1 MPDGCIDS
9 GRGSRRRCETE
20 DEEER
25 INITH
30 IFGLLGGLALFL
42 HGMQMMSS
50 GLEAAAGNKMKRIL
64 ERLTSNRFLGVV
76 VGAVI
81 TAVIQSSSATTVMVV
96 GFVNSG
102 MMTLQQAVWII
113 MGANIGTTI
122 TGQLIALDVGALA
135 PLFAFIGV
143 ALVVFIKKQ
152 SVHHYGQIIA
162 GLGILFI
169 GMEMM
174 SGSMM
179 PLRESEAFIS
189 LMTRFSNP
197 VLGILAGMIFTAI
210 IQSSSASVGILQ
222 ALAAGGLIGLDGA
235 VYVLFGQNIGTCIT
249 AVLAS
254 IGTSRNAKRTTII
267 HLMFNVIGT
276 TIFTIVCMTSPLVEL
291 VESFTPGNPQAQIAN
306 MHTLF
311 NIVTTL
317 LLLPFGTGLA
327 ALATKILPERE
338 SEAQEGKKCLLY
350 IKPMETGAEYQVGT
364 SAIAL
369 HGIRSEL
376 VRMAE
381 MTGQNVK
388 ESFQAVLDGNSALL
402 SEVEQREDY
411 IDYLN
416 KEISSFISDRI
427 SYETNTEDS
436 ARLSAFFKISGNLE
450 RIGDHA
456 MNICEYT
463 RHLEEKR
470 ISFSSQA
477 RGEIERMQQV
487 CLQAMEKLYPMEPAN
502 VGELTDISALEQ
514 KIDDMTE
521 VYRKNQIERM
531 HQGQCSDEACVLYS
545 EMLTD
550 FERIGDHI
558 LNVGQALAG
567 QL

>member
-1 MPDGCIDS
+1 MS
-9 GRGSRRRCETE
+9 
-20 DEEER
+20 
-25 INITH
+25 ITD

-64 ERLTSNRFLGVV
+64 ERLTSNRFLGVA

-122 TGQLIALDVGALA
+122 TGQLIALDVGVLA

-276 TIFTIVCMTSPLVEL
+276 TIFTILCMTLPLVEL

-311 NIVTTL
+311 NIATTL

-338 SEAQEGKKCLLY
+338 SEAQEGKKFLLY

-376 VRMAE
+376 GRMAE

-463 RHLEEKR
+463 RHLEEKK

-487 CLQAMEKLYPMEPAN
+487 CLQAMEKLYPMESAN

>member
-1 MPDGCIDS
+1 MS
-9 GRGSRRRCETE
+9 
-20 DEEER
+20 
-25 INITH
+25 ITD

-179 PLRESEAFIS
+179 PLRDSEAFIS

-311 NIVTTL
+311 NVVTTL

>member
-1 MPDGCIDS
+1 MS
-9 GRGSRRRCETE
+9 
-20 DEEER
+20 
-25 INITH
+25 ITD

-64 ERLTSNRFLGVV
+64 ERLTSNRFLGVA

-152 SVHHYGQIIA
+152 SVHHYGQIVA

-174 SGSMM
+174 SGSML

-311 NIVTTL
+311 NVVTTL

-388 ESFQAVLDGNSALL
+388 ESFRAVLDGNSALL